1 MTNITFLVVTSL
13 LASQSPEWQNVAN
26 ALADKHADEAR
37 AVRLSATASI
47 TNSLAAIRSAA
58 PTHVAFVMTP
68 EEVEFPTIVSIKR
81 MMRDLNE
88 DPYDDAVWGI
98 VTGPTARDALRIASS
113 REPQSVKSILSTT
126 GVNDNIIDGPLVCFS
141 DAYPEGC
148 WRVKAKDGTITRHST
163 SNDISHVFAEAWND
177 LDPDFI
183 LTSSHASQRNLEMPF
198 SRGNIIP
205 KGGVFMTLP
214 NKTLIDYKTGQAKG
228 EDKEQETGY
237 AKSKVMRQEMMKL
250 EAPKREKVWL
260 AAGNCLIADNLR
272 PGDNMVMTA
281 LGFGKVNQFVGYMTT
296 TWFGEIGW
304 TTWGNFCEGQSLVDA
319 YFAANRNLI
328 RELEETFPEAKRFRP
343 TFKSAR
349 EYERLFYEV
358 RFFKPLAK
366 VQDKQ
371 KAVGRLW
378 DRDATVFYGD
388 PLQKIYLKGA
398 AVRK

>member
-1 MTNITFLVVTSL
+1 MTNITFLVVSSL
-13 LASQSPEWQNVAN
+13 LASQSPEWQDVAN
-26 ALADKHADEAR
+26 ALANKHADEAR
-37 AVRLSATASI
+37 IVRITAAAAI
-47 TNSLAAIRSAA
+47 TNSLAAIRAAA
-58 PTHVAFVMTP
+58 PTHVAFVMRP
-68 EEVEFPTIVSIKR
+68 EEVEFPSVVAIKR
-81 MMRDLNE
+81 MMRDLNA

-98 VTGPTARDALRIASS
+98 VTGPTAADAKRIASS
-113 REPQSVKSILSTT
+113 REPQTISAVLATT
-126 GVNDNIIDGPLVCFS
+126 GVDDNVIPGPFYCLS

-148 WRVKAKDGTITRHST
+148 WRIKDRSGKIAHHSS
-163 SNDISHVFAEAWND
+163 SNDLSHVFAEGWNT

-205 KGGVFMTLP
+205 QNGTFVTLP
-214 NKTLIDYKTGQAKG
+214 NAKLIDYKTGQAKG
-228 EDKEQETGY
+228 DEKTGTKRQET
-237 AKSKVMRQEMMKL
+237 MKL

-281 LGFGKVNQFVGYMTT
+281 LGFGKVNQFVGYMAT

-304 TTWGNFCEGQSLVDA
+304 TTWGNFREGQSLVDA
-319 YFAANRNLI
+319 YFAANRQLI
-328 RELEETFPEAKRFRP
+328 RELEETFPEAKDFRP

-371 KAVGRLW
+371 KAIGRLW
-378 DRDATVFYGD
+378 DRDATAFYGD
-388 PLQKIYLKGA
+388 PLQKVYLNRAGN
-398 AVRK
+398 RK